1 MQSFL
6 FNLERMKPLDAFKIP
21 IMSLENKVYEYQ
33 MAGDSEFFEA
43 FEQDWIQ
50 KGSFK
55 VEAKVDK
62 STTMIQVYLQI
73 QASLEMICDRSLEAF
88 DYPVHVK
95 EKLIYKFADHNEDM
109 GDNLYLL
116 DRKEPYIDLSQ
127 DIYDFIAIQVPMKKL
142 HPRFVDENEDSE
154 NDIFLYTTETA
165 EESDEKEQ
173 ETDPRWNILKNLTDN
188 NK

>member
-1 MQSFL
+1 
-6 FNLERMKPLDAFKIP
+6 
-21 IMSLENKVYEYQ
+21 MSLENKVYEYQ
-33 MAGDSEFFEA
+33 MTGNSEFFEA
-43 FEQDWIQ
+43 FEQDWIE

-55 VEAKVDK
+55 VAVKLDK
-62 STTMIQVYLQI
+62 STTMIQVYLHIEAVLQ
-73 QASLEMICDRSLEAF
+73 LICDRSLEAF
-88 DYPVHVK
+88 DYPVEMN
-95 EKLIYKFADHNEDM
+95 EKLIYKFSDHSEDM

-142 HPRFVDENEDSE
+142 HPRYQKE
-154 NDIFLYTTETA
+154 NDNSTDDVFLYTTETA
-165 EESDEKEQ
+165 EEVDQKEQ